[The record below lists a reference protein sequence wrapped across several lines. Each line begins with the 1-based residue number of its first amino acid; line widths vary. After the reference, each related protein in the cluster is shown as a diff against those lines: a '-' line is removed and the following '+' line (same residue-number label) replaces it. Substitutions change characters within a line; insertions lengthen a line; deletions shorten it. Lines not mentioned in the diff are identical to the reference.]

1 MNYKIKEQLEALK
14 FALDLVQKQVADL
27 EERLKNIKFEALSLD
42 EQKIFL
48 NNDVPYLY
56 LMNFWNQYDFLFNKL
71 NTEKSEDIHF
81 YLTFLRS
88 LIETY
93 GELLYF
99 LHQDDRK
106 KLGIFVGNYLLYF
119 SDNYRFITPS
129 ELLKNEYNRFLGVWS
144 NLLKNE
150 SIVFSDDI
158 DKFSS
163 KGLVKMSFSFPRYEE
178 IFKDLFFKK
187 VSEETFDNW
196 PKDDQSNFYNKYYRV
211 YSSYTHKSFTNQ
223 IKGKTNNEIYW
234 MIQFLYLIGQ
244 LMFELLDKTIFE
256 SKFKNERADYV
267 NKIASA
273 HKNMEALWQREEAK
287 KRIDN

>member
-1 MNYKIKEQLEALK
+1 MNDKIKEQLEALK
-14 FALDLVQKQVADL
+14 FALDLAQKQVSDL
-27 EERLKNIKFEALSLD
+27 EERLKDIKFEELSLD
-42 EQKIFL
+42 EQKTFL

-81 YLTFLRS
+81 YLPFLRS

-99 LHQDDRK
+99 LHQDGPK

-119 SDNYRFITPS
+119 SDNYRFITDS
-129 ELLKNEYNRFLGVWS
+129 ELLKNEYTRFLGVWG
-144 NLLKNE
+144 NLLKSE
-150 SIVFSDDI
+150 SIAFPEEI
-158 DKFSS
+158 DKLSN
-163 KGLVKMSFSFPRYEE
+163 KVLGKMSFSFPNYEE
-178 IFKDLFFKK
+178 IFKDPFFKT
-187 VSEETFDNW
+187 VSEESFENW
-196 PKDDQSNFYNKYYRV
+196 PKDDHTNFYNKYYRV

-223 IKGKTNNEIYW
+223 VKGKTNNEIYW

-256 SKFKNERADYV
+256 GKYKTERKEYV
-267 NKIASA
+267 SKIASA
-273 HKNMEALWQREEAK
+273 HKNMEALWHREEPK
-287 KRIDN
+287 KGTGM